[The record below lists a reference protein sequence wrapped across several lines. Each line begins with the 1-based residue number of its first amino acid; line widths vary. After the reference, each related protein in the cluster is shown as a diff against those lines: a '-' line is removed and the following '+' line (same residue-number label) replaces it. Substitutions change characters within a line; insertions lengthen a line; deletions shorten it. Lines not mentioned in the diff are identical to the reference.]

1 MEKVLPDWEYEDYLP
16 RESYSLSMDS
26 ASRVAKTTAYLA
38 LMVALAILPSGM
50 DGFSTPKFT
59 VLVAGSFFVLG
70 LLIVNYVTL
79 IGSIKQTRIPIALAL
94 IFVVISICS
103 TIASS
108 NRYQAIFGAFGRQA
122 GVLTYI
128 ALVILFIATILTLT
142 SGHIH
147 LLLRVF
153 LISGLW
159 VGGYAVFQFMGI
171 EPFPWERIYQG
182 SFSFLGNPNFVGAY
196 MGTFGALCVWNLLTA
211 IKSKRLLWLAGILF
225 ASFAI
230 YTSRAL
236 QGAIC
241 LMIGTVT
248 ALILFSWI
256 KKKPLLPV
264 VLVSSVLGFSISLA
278 GMLNFGP
285 LKILLHKESVEYR
298 GDFWRAA
305 FRMTKDNWLFGVGI
319 DNYSNNFRLYRDK
332 VQLFRNGYENVS
344 DSAHNALLQLTSTGG
359 IFLGLSYLALMI
371 YIFVIVIRTILVDK
385 QKANLISPVF
395 VVWLSLQAQ
404 SLISVDSVSLTVWT
418 WIFSGALIAI
428 CVEQPIEGKKLLKDV
443 KTISRAPSKY
453 RRVSAVTL
461 TVVGVSLSVLP
472 SIGQIAYRSAFIEIF
487 DPASSQSVKLKT
499 ASLINSEKIDSKNA
513 TWPRYSAQLLYANG
527 AYLEASQAAKRVLN
541 LDKND
546 YVGWWYLASSLEK
559 LSQRKSALQAREMT
573 VKLDPLNP
581 ANLLEY
587 SLDLAENGDVALS
600 QEIKNQIIRNYPG
613 TAEAKMISD
622 SQTK

>member
-1 MEKVLPDWEYEDYLP
+1 
-16 RESYSLSMDS
+16 MDS
-26 ASRVAKTTAYLA
+26 VSRVAKTTSYLA
-38 LMVALAILPSGM
+38 LIVALAILPSGM

-59 VLVAGSFFVLG
+59 VLVAGSFIVLG
-70 LLIVNYVTL
+70 LLIINYLNL
-79 IGSIKQTRIPIALAL
+79 IGPLKRNRIPITLAL
-94 IFVVISICS
+94 IFVTIGMFS

-108 NRYQAIFGAFGRQA
+108 NKYQAVFGAFGRQS
-122 GVLTYI
+122 GVLTYVS
-128 ALVILFIATILTLT
+128 LVILFIATILTLR
-142 SGHIH
+142 SVHVL

-153 LISGLW
+153 LISGMW

-211 IKSKRLLWLAGILF
+211 LKSKRFLWLSGILF

-241 LMIGTVT
+241 LMIGTVS

-256 KKKPLLPV
+256 KRIKLLPV
-264 VLVSSVLGFSISLA
+264 VLASSALGFSISLA

-319 DNYSNNFRLYRDK
+319 DNYSNNFRLYRDE

-359 IFLGLSYLALMI
+359 VFLGLSYLVLML
-371 YIFVIVIRTILVDK
+371 YIFVIVIRSILVDM
-385 QKANLISPVF
+385 QKAYLLSPLF

-428 CVEQPIEGKKLLKDV
+428 CVEQPIEEKRLRKDI
-443 KTISRAPSKY
+443 KTTSRAPSKY
-453 RRVSAVTL
+453 VRVSAATL
-461 TVVGVSLSVLP
+461 TIIGVSLSVLP
-472 SIGQIAYRSAFIEIF
+472 PIGQIAYRSAFIEIF
-487 DPASSQSVKLKT
+487 DPASSQSVKLK
-499 ASLINSEKIDSKNA
+499 AVSLINSEKKDSRNA

-527 AYLEASQAAKRVLN
+527 AYLEASQAAKRVLI

-559 LSQRKSALQAREMT
+559 LSQRKAALQAREMT

-587 SLDLAENGDVALS
+587 SLDLAENGEVELS
-600 QEIKNQIIRNYPG
+600 QEITNQIIRNYPG
-613 TAEAKMISD
+613 TAEAKTISD

>member
-1 MEKVLPDWEYEDYLP
+1 
-16 RESYSLSMDS
+16 MDS
-26 ASRVAKTTAYLA
+26 VSRVAKTTSYLA
-38 LMVALAILPSGM
+38 LIVALAILPSGM

-59 VLVAGSFFVLG
+59 VLVAGSFIVLG
-70 LLIVNYVTL
+70 LLIINYLNL
-79 IGSIKQTRIPIALAL
+79 IGPLKRNRIPITLAL
-94 IFVVISICS
+94 IFVTIGMFS

-108 NRYQAIFGAFGRQA
+108 NKYQAVFGAFGRQS
-122 GVLTYI
+122 GVLTYVS
-128 ALVILFIATILTLT
+128 LVILFIATILTLR
-142 SGHIH
+142 SVHVL

-153 LISGLW
+153 LISGMW

-211 IKSKRLLWLAGILF
+211 LKSKRFLWLSGILF

-241 LMIGTVT
+241 LMIGTVS

-256 KKKPLLPV
+256 KRIKLLPV
-264 VLVSSVLGFSISLA
+264 VLASSALGFSISLA

-319 DNYSNNFRLYRDK
+319 DNYSNNFRLYRDE

-359 IFLGLSYLALMI
+359 VFLGLSYLVLML
-371 YIFVIVIRTILVDK
+371 YIFVIVIRSILVDM
-385 QKANLISPVF
+385 QKAYLLSPLF

-428 CVEQPIEGKKLLKDV
+428 CVEQPIEEKRLRKDI
-443 KTISRAPSKY
+443 KTTSRAPSKY
-453 RRVSAVTL
+453 VRVSAATL
-461 TVVGVSLSVLP
+461 TIIGVSLSVLP
-472 SIGQIAYRSAFIEIF
+472 PFGQIAYRSAFIEIF
-487 DPASSQSVKLKT
+487 DPASSQSVKLK
-499 ASLINSEKIDSKNA
+499 AVSLINSEKKDSRNA

-527 AYLEASQAAKRVLN
+527 AYLEASQAAKRVLI

-559 LSQRKSALQAREMT
+559 LSQRKAALQAREMT

-587 SLDLAENGDVALS
+587 SLDLAENGEVELS
-600 QEIKNQIIRNYPG
+600 QEITNQIIRNYPG
-613 TAEAKMISD
+613 TAEAKTISD

>member
-1 MEKVLPDWEYEDYLP
+1 MEKVFPNWEYEDYLP
-16 RESYSLSMDS
+16 RESYSLRMDS
-26 ASRVAKTTAYLA
+26 ASRVAKTTANLA
-38 LMVALAILPSGM
+38 LIVALAILPSGM

-79 IGSIKQTRIPIALAL
+79 IGSIKQNRIPIALAL
-94 IFVVISICS
+94 IFVAISIFS

-122 GVLTYI
+122 GVLTYLGI
-128 ALVILFIATILTLT
+128 VILFIATILTLR
-142 SGHIH
+142 SGHIL

-153 LISGLW
+153 LISGMW

-211 IKSKRLLWLAGILF
+211 IKSKRLLWLTGILF

-305 FRMTKDNWLFGVGI
+305 FRMTKDNW
-319 DNYSNNFRLYRDK
+319 
-332 VQLFRNGYENVS
+332 
-344 DSAHNALLQLTSTGG
+344 
-359 IFLGLSYLALMI
+359 
-371 YIFVIVIRTILVDK
+371 
-385 QKANLISPVF
+385 
-395 VVWLSLQAQ
+395 
-404 SLISVDSVSLTVWT
+404 
-418 WIFSGALIAI
+418 
-428 CVEQPIEGKKLLKDV
+428 
-443 KTISRAPSKY
+443 
-453 RRVSAVTL
+453 
-461 TVVGVSLSVLP
+461 
-472 SIGQIAYRSAFIEIF
+472 
-487 DPASSQSVKLKT
+487 
-499 ASLINSEKIDSKNA
+499 
-513 TWPRYSAQLLYANG
+513 
-527 AYLEASQAAKRVLN
+527 
-541 LDKND
+541 
-546 YVGWWYLASSLEK
+546 
-559 LSQRKSALQAREMT
+559 
-573 VKLDPLNP
+573 
-581 ANLLEY
+581 
-587 SLDLAENGDVALS
+587 
-600 QEIKNQIIRNYPG
+600 
-613 TAEAKMISD
+613 
-622 SQTK
+622 